1 MEQLQF
7 YLDKFYYYRDQFYSI
22 FDNDLY
28 LKTIFCF
35 IIISITISLVRRI
48 TNIFGLSLTDDD
60 IDTSLFDTDN
70 EQDDIDVEFEELHNF
85 NPIDKY

>member
-1 MEQLQF
+1 MEQLSF

-22 FDNDLY
+22 LDNDLY
-28 LKTIFCF
+28 LRIIFCF
-35 IIISITISLVRRI
+35 VIISIIISLVRRI

-60 IDTSLFDTDN
+60 IDTSLFDTND